1 MFPKGSGFLITNK
14 YHIFSLLTLLSYF
27 YSQTRDAKTSFA
39 KRLNDIK
46 LLERSIVTLCLLV
59 SIYPS
64 IQFLVPCS
72 LLAMCCMKRLRTATK
87 DLNNAQKKSWEP
99 FSNFHIVGVF
109 SLGLLKE

>member
-46 LLERSIVTLCLLV
+46 LLERSIVMLACLYL
-59 SIYPS
+59 SIY
-64 IQFLVPCS
+64 
-72 LLAMCCMKRLRTATK
+72 T
-87 DLNNAQKKSWEP
+87 
-99 FSNFHIVGVF
+99 VF
-109 SLGLLKE
+109 SALFTSGYVLYEKAEDSDEGS